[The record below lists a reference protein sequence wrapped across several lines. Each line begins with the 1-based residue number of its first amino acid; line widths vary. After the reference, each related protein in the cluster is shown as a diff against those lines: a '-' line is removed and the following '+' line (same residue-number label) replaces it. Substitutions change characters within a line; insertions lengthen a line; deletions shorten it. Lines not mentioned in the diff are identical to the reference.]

1 MKSSFKIEYIN
12 ENDYNRIFVVSDI
25 HGYYN
30 LFKKLLEKIDL
41 TKNDLLIILGD
52 SCDRGENS
60 IELYLKYIELREQ
73 GYQVKHIGGNHE
85 EMLYESAFI
94 SSYYRDL
101 WYKVGGDETV
111 YNYTLYIKKNIGKNE
126 KKFLDISNAEWLKKF
141 LEEMPFMIVS
151 DKSIFVHA
159 GFDCSKSVEEQE
171 VDYLLWNRDKF
182 WENNNTGKNIFFGH
196 TPSISGEV
204 REYTNNVFCL
214 DTGSFFNYKLG
225 AMEIKSKKMYYVE

>member
-30 LFKKLLEKIDL
+30 LFEKLLNKIDL

-60 IELYLKYIELREQ
+60 IELYLKYIELQEQ
-73 GYQVKHIGGNHE
+73 GYQVKHIWGNHE

-94 SSYYRDL
+94 SSYYRGL

-111 YNYTLYIKKNIGKNE
+111 YYYAHYIKKIIG
-126 KKFLDISNAEWLKKF
+126 
-141 LEEMPFMIVS
+141 
-151 DKSIFVHA
+151 
-159 GFDCSKSVEEQE
+159 
-171 VDYLLWNRDKF
+171 
-182 WENNNTGKNIFFGH
+182 
-196 TPSISGEV
+196 
-204 REYTNNVFCL
+204 
-214 DTGSFFNYKLG
+214 
-225 AMEIKSKKMYYVE
+225 

>member
-73 GYQVKHIGGNHE
+73 GYQVKHIWVNHE

>member
-1 MKSSFKIEYIN
+1 MKSNFKIEYIN

-30 LFKKLLEKIDL
+30 LFEKLLNKIDL

-60 IELYLKYIELREQ
+60 IELYLKYIELQEQ
-73 GYQVKHIGGNHE
+73 GYQVKHIWGNHE
-85 EMLYESAFI
+85 EMLYESAFV

-101 WYKVGGDETV
+101 WYRVGGDETA
-111 YNYTLYIKKNIGKNE
+111 YNYTQYIKKIIGKNN
-126 KKFLDISNAEWLKKF
+126 KKLLDISNAEWLKKF
-141 LEEMPFMIVS
+141 LEEMPFMIIS

-182 WENNNTGKNIFFGH
+182 WENNNTGKSIYFGH

-204 REYTNNVFCL
+204 REYINNVFCL
-214 DTGSFFNYKLG
+214 DTGSFFNYRLG
-225 AMEIKSKKMYYVE
+225 VMEIKSKEMFYIE